1 MRAVACTLLVLFG
14 ALFPAA
20 PAGRGGTAAAGEAH
34 RGPGPVFR
42 DCDFCPEMVVV
53 PAGRFRMG
61 CVSGATCFDDELP
74 VREVRLRSFALSKHE
89 VVFAE
94 YDRFAEARSRDRPN
108 DEGWGRGDRP
118 AINVSWE
125 DATAYADWL
134 SAQTGEGYRL
144 PSEAEWEYAAR
155 AGTTMRYAWGPFI
168 GRNQANCEGCGSRW
182 DGVRTAP
189 AGSFAAN
196 AWGLHDMHGNVWEWV
211 ADCWHAD
218 YARAPV
224 DGSAWTHGGDCGR
237 RVLRGGSWYSYG
249 LILRAAFRLWD
260 VVGSRDAFI
269 GFRLART
276 LSAP

>member
-1 MRAVACTLLVLFG
+1 MGPAGGAVIVSAGEEEGRPVRAVACTLLVLFG

-196 AWGLHDMHGNVWEWV
+196 AWGLHDIHCCPINSTRTSLPIAMNG
-211 ADCWHAD
+211 
-218 YARAPV
+218 PV
-224 DGSAWTHGGDCGR
+224 D
-237 RVLRGGSWYSYG
+237 
-249 LILRAAFRLWD
+249 
-260 VVGSRDAFI
+260 SRCRFPATPEAT
-269 GFRLART
+269 GART
-276 LSAP
+276 G